1 MLIKI
6 FNFCILWQS
15 SREAAKVW
23 EFPYLISYNFFN
35 TSPTPAICCVALHS
49 HADYNGKLRVA
60 LHKIS
65 RRNVFFSLF
74 AYHVNRPTSA
84 QTLASVD
91 ILLVSVYIRKGKMR
105 NKVNKVMIASAV
117 SDSNHITGQRRRR
130 RAFNNLEL
138 YILESRS
145 NNQQTGLH
153 TGSRQTLTNF
163 LYTENKVRAELQS
176 RWLSRRHLFRDND
189 DDARRVRRL
198 VSITLWS
205 SIKVGNCW
213 KLNDFSTLPL
223 FTSMNNSMDHFGVF
237 FQWYHRAHSHN
248 RRYYRHH
255 HNHHRVESARVD
267 DKKKKWYLKKFEIC

>member
-1 MLIKI
+1 MLRSTAMLII
-6 FNFCILWQS
+6 MEN
-15 SREAAKVW
+15 
-23 EFPYLISYNFFN
+23 Y
-35 TSPTPAICCVALHS
+35 ALH
-49 HADYNGKLRVA
+49 YTRLLGEM
-60 LHKIS
+60 
-65 RRNVFFSLF
+65 FFFLF

-163 LYTENKVRAELQS
+163 LYIENKVRAELQS
-176 RWLSRRHLFRDND
+176 R
-189 DDARRVRRL
+189 
-198 VSITLWS
+198 
-205 SIKVGNCW
+205 
-213 KLNDFSTLPL
+213 
-223 FTSMNNSMDHFGVF
+223 
-237 FQWYHRAHSHN
+237 
-248 RRYYRHH
+248 
-255 HNHHRVESARVD
+255 
-267 DKKKKWYLKKFEIC
+267 